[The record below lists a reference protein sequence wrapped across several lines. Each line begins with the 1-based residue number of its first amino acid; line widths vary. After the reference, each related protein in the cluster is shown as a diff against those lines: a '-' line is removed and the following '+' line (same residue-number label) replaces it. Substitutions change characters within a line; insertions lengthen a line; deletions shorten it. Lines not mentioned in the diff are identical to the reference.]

1 MTIKWERHFETKTCK
16 QSKKVWRVDYITETH
31 KNNYDGGIYLNY
43 IAEVNGQCDNN
54 TSKNARLIAAAPEL
68 LEALELIANYQANEK
83 YHETDWKAQVYKAK
97 DIARQAIA
105 KAKGE

>member
-68 LEALELIANYQANEK
+68 LDALEKGI
-83 YHETDWKAQVYKAK
+83 TGGWKKDEHWSAAKA
-97 DIARQAIA
+97 AIA